1 MLTRFLA
8 TLRDGLDA
16 HRDPHERRG
25 QPRASRP
32 VLMLDIGG
40 YEHAARDWSLSGAAV
55 KDFAVHVDPGQ
66 IVSGCLFWRGDRR
79 RLPFAAELLRVE
91 PGGLAALRW
100 LDLPLAIHQE
110 MEAAFD

>member
-1 MLTRFLA
+1 MLGRFLA
-8 TLRDGLDA
+8 TLREGLES

-25 QPRASRP
+25 QARSARP
-32 VLMLDIGG
+32 ALMLEIDG
-40 YEHAARDWSLSGAAV
+40 YEHMARDWSLSGAAILGFSA
-55 KDFAVHVDPGQ
+55 DAEPGQ
-66 IVSGCLFWRGDRR
+66 IVSGRLFWRNDAR

>member
-1 MLTRFLA
+1 MLGRFLA
-8 TLRDGLDA
+8 TLREGLET
-16 HRDPHERRG
+16 HRDPHERRAA
-25 QPRASRP
+25 PRETRP
-32 VLMLDIGG
+32 VLMLEIDG
-40 YEHAARDWSLSGAAV
+40 YEHSARDWSLSGAAV
-55 KDFAVHVDPGQ
+55 KGFSAEADPGQ
-66 IVSGCLFWRGDRR
+66 IVCGRLFWRGDTR

>member
-1 MLTRFLA
+1 MLGRFLA
-8 TLRDGLDA
+8 TLRAGLDT

-25 QPRASRP
+25 QTRAARP
-32 VLMLDIGG
+32 VLMLEIDG
-40 YEHAARDWSLSGAAV
+40 YEHTARDWSLSGAAIRG
-55 KDFAVHVDPGQ
+55 FSAAAEPGQ
-66 IVSGCLFWRGDRR
+66 IVSGRLFWRADTR

-110 MEAAFD
+110 MEAALD